1 MQCALLLIGVGA
13 LLGLWLLCRR
23 RLKVQKAH
31 ENILVVGASSH
42 CFDKINVRVL
52 NTVTLWQLVLSELS
66 HMMMSR
72 TSDLVQDAMGLF
84 KLPSSLLQTFVG
96 DVTLHSIWLLRH
108 RRLKAQKEYK
118 NILVVANLLVH
129 TATALIRMMCAC
141 STLWQLVLSE
151 LPSMMMSR
159 TLQDAMGL
167 FEYPSSLLPT
177 FVGEV
182 TVQQIQEIHSHLLEV
197 NKAFRG
203 YVTHTTGNV
212 ILHALVQNLHNIVA
226 EIRDV
231 R

>member
-1 MQCALLLIGVGA
+1 
-13 LLGLWLLCRR
+13 
-23 RLKVQKAH
+23 
-31 ENILVVGASSH
+31 
-42 CFDKINVRVL
+42 
-52 NTVTLWQLVLSELS
+52 
-66 HMMMSR
+66 
-72 TSDLVQDAMGLF
+72 
-84 KLPSSLLQTFVG
+84 
-96 DVTLHSIWLLRH
+96 
-108 RRLKAQKEYK
+108 
-118 NILVVANLLVH
+118 
-129 TATALIRMMCAC
+129 
-141 STLWQLVLSE
+141 
-151 LPSMMMSR
+151 
-159 TLQDAMGL
+159 MGL